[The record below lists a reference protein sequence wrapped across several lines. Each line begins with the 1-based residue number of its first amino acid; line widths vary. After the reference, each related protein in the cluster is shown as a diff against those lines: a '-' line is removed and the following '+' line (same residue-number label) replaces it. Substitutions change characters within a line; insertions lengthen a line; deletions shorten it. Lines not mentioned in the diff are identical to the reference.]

1 MKSFNPT
8 QLKYALAV
16 VALGVLSSCG
26 KQTSEE
32 YIQEAEQYVEQNNL
46 EAGVVALKNAV
57 QIEPKS
63 ARARFELGQLY
74 IQQKQFESAEKELD
88 RALEYGFEPSKV
100 LPLLTQAYQ
109 RTGAY
114 SAISKL
120 EHQQEGL
127 TFVERAEI
135 GYFKVIALVRLNKT
149 EEARLLIEEL
159 AEIDTVSV
167 FKSLTAAYTLVLD
180 KDYETAANTVSELRA
195 QTPQNAEVLKLLA
208 QLKLSLGAPDE
219 AAEVFT
225 DYVQFYPEDTQTTFV
240 LAKLLVDVG
249 ELSAAEPYI
258 DKLLLL
264 NDLNPLLNQL
274 KSATLAN
281 QGDYVNSL
289 KHSEIAITGGIDAPS
304 LRLMAGYAAY
314 QIQDFSSANR
324 HLTYI
329 AGLLPDNHPG
339 LKLLAA
345 SQLQLGLTSE
355 VGDVLARLDQLTD
368 KDAPLFSKASYEL
381 LRDGFEKEAKVLIEK
396 SSNISRTAEDLTRL
410 GLLQLSLNNL
420 DGIVNLEE
428 AVSKSPELVSAQ
440 TTLAKAYVVTK
451 QYDKALELASNWK
464 GTKPDDLKPY
474 LLAGDVYTRQEKFEK
489 AKVEFE
495 KASEIDINSVSPKLG
510 MVNLAV
516 IQKDMQQAGLL
527 LEKLL
532 TEYPDNVSALAT
544 YYLVSKQD
552 NKQAKGIEKI
562 QSAFDREPSNFAI
575 RLLLARAQVV
585 ETNYQDA
592 IELLTEV
599 NDQKALPKAYWKTL
613 GQSFIKTNQLRPAT
627 LHYDAW
633 LTEEPNDKDAIVGKL
648 LLLDSQNK
656 FVEASELTQGYLNN
670 RDDIQMQLLNTHFLL
685 MQGDY
690 PAAQTVYD
698 LLPDNVLG
706 LPLVKGF
713 LARFQIHNEQPE
725 LALENALIAYNATPN
740 NRNLILMV
748 FTYDKLNQL
757 NQTMELLKQHIE
769 QQPTDLTAKMLLAER
784 QIGDDLPGAMA
795 TYEEALRQNPKNY
808 VANNNLAYLYLQKGE
823 IDKAK
828 GYGEKAVELKP
839 NNSAALDTLAQI
851 HVAEKDYEEALD
863 LYSRAIT
870 DAMQNEEIYLNYV
883 EALFLAEETFLAKRK
898 LNQREM
904 KEGISILRAAKLK
917 SDYNID

>member
-16 VALGVLSSCG
+16 IALGVLLGCG
-26 KQTSEE
+26 KQTSDE
-32 YIQEAEQYVEQNNL
+32 YIKEAKQYIADNDPK
-46 EAGVVALKNAV
+46 AAIVALKNAV
-57 QIEPKS
+57 QIEPNS
-63 ARARFELGQLY
+63 AQARFELGQLY
-74 IQQKQFESAEKELD
+74 IEQKQFESAEKELN
-88 RALEYGFEPSKV
+88 RALEYGYEASKV
-100 LPLLTQAYQ
+100 LPILALAYQ
-109 RTGAY
+109 NTGAY

-120 EHQQEGL
+120 EHEQNGL
-127 TFVERAEI
+127 TSVERSEI
-135 GYFKVIALVRLNKT
+135 GYFKVVALTRLNKIV
-149 EEARLLIEEL
+149 EARLLIEEL
-159 AEIDTVSV
+159 SEIETSSV
-167 FKSLTAAYTLVLD
+167 FKGLTAAYMSVLD
-180 KDYETAANTVSELRA
+180 KDYDTATNAVTLLREQA
-195 QTPQNAEVLKLLA
+195 PQNAEVLKLLA

-219 AAEVFT
+219 AADIFKE
-225 DYVQFYPEDTQTTFV
+225 YVQFYPEDTQTIFV

-249 ELSAAEPYI
+249 DLEAADPYI
-258 DKLLLL
+258 DELLLL
-264 NDLNPLLNQL
+264 NDQNPLLNQL
-274 KSATLAN
+274 KSATYAQKNDYAN
-281 QGDYVNSL
+281 AL
-289 KHSEIAITGGIDAPS
+289 KRAEIAILGGIDAAS
-304 LRLMAGYAAY
+304 LRLVAGYSAY

-329 AGLLPDNHPG
+329 ANLLPDNHPG

-451 QYDKALELASNWK
+451 QYEKALELASNWK
-464 GTKPDDLKPY
+464 DIKPDDSKPY
-474 LLAGDVYTRQEKFEK
+474 LLAGDVYVRQQKFEK

-495 KASEIDINSVSPKLG
+495 KASEIDTISVSPKLA

-516 IQKDMQQAGLL
+516 TQKDMQQAELL
-527 LEKLL
+527 LKQLL
-532 TEYPDNVSALAT
+532 TEYPDNVPALAT
-544 YYLVSKQD
+544 YYLVSKQG
-552 NKQAKGIEKI
+552 NKQAAGIKKI
-562 QSAFDREPSNFAI
+562 QSAFDREPSNFAV

-599 NDQKALPKAYWKTL
+599 KDQKDLPKAYWKTL
-613 GQSFIKTNQLRPAT
+613 GQSFIKSNQLRPAT
-627 LHYDAW
+627 QHYDAW
-633 LTEEPNDKDAIVGKL
+633 LTEEPNDKDAIIGKL

-656 FVEASELTQGYLNN
+656 FVEASELTQGYLKN

-690 PAAQTVYD
+690 PAAQIIYD
-698 LLPDNVLG
+698 SLPDDVLG

-713 LARFQIHNEQPE
+713 LSRFQIQNEQPE
-725 LALENALIAYNATPN
+725 LALENALIAYNAAPN
-740 NRNLILMV
+740 SRNLILLV
-748 FTYDKLNQL
+748 FTYEKLNQL
-757 NQTMELLKQHIE
+757 NQTMELLNQHIE

-784 QIGDDLPGAMA
+784 QIGGDLSGAIV

-828 GYGEKAVELKP
+828 GYGEKAVKLKP
-839 NNSAALDTLAQI
+839 DNSAALDTLAQI
-851 HVAEKDYEEALD
+851 HVAEKDYEEALN
-863 LYSRAIT
+863 LYSRAIN
-870 DAMQNEEIYLNYV
+870 DAMQDEEIYLNYV
-883 EALFLAEETFLAKRK
+883 EVLFLAEETFLANRK

-904 KEGISILRAAKLK
+904 KQDISIIRVAKLK
-917 SDYNID
+917 SDYSID

>member
-16 VALGVLSSCG
+16 VTLGMLSSCG

-32 YIQEAEQYVEQNNL
+32 YIQEAKQHVAENDP
-46 EAGVVALKNAV
+46 EAGIVALKNAV
-57 QIEPKS
+57 QVEPNS
-63 ARARFELGQLY
+63 ALARFELGQLY
-74 IQQKQFESAEKELD
+74 IQQKQFENAEKELD
-88 RALEYGFEPSKV
+88 RALEYGFDPSKV

-120 EHQQEGL
+120 EYQQEGL
-127 TFVERAEI
+127 TSVERAEI

-149 EEARLLIEEL
+149 NEARLLIEEL
-159 AEIDTVSV
+159 AGIDTSSV
-167 FKSLTAAYTLVLD
+167 FKGLTAAYTLVLN
-180 KDYETAANTVSELRA
+180 KEYEIAATAVSELREQA
-195 QTPQNAEVLKLLA
+195 PQNAEVLKLLA
-208 QLKLSLGAPDE
+208 QLKLSLGAPSE
-219 AAEVFT
+219 AAEIFT

-274 KSATLAN
+274 KSATLA
-281 QGDYVNSL
+281 QRGDYANAL
-289 KHSEIAITGGIDAPS
+289 KRSENAINGGIDAPS
-304 LRLMAGYAAY
+304 LRLIAGYAAY
-314 QIQDFSSANR
+314 QIQDYSSANR

-329 AGLLPDNHPG
+329 MGLLPDNHPG

-345 SQLQLGLTSE
+345 SQLQLGMTSE
-355 VGDVLARLDQLTD
+355 VGDVLERLNQLTD

-396 SSNISRTAEDLTRL
+396 STNISRTAEDLTRL

-428 AVSKSPELVSAQ
+428 AVSKSPELMSAQ

-451 QYDKALELASNWK
+451 QYDKALELARNWK
-464 GTKPDDLKPY
+464 DTSPDDSKPY
-474 LLAGDVYTRQEKFEK
+474 LLAGDVYLRQQKFTE

-495 KASEIDINSVSPKLG
+495 KASEVDAISVSPKLA

-516 IQKDMQQAGLL
+516 IQKDMQQASSL
-527 LEKLL
+527 LEQLL
-532 TEYPDNVSALAT
+532 IEFPDNVPVLAT
-544 YYLVSKQD
+544 HYLVSKQS
-552 NKQAKGIEKI
+552 NKQVSGIEKI
-562 QSAFDREPSNFAI
+562 QSAFDREPSNFSI
-575 RLLLARAQVV
+575 RLLLARVQVV
-585 ETNYQDA
+585 EANFQDA
-592 IELLTEV
+592 IALLTEV
-599 NDQKALPKAYWKTL
+599 KSQKDLPKAYWKIL

-633 LTEEPNDKDAIVGKL
+633 LAEEPNNKDAIIGKL

-656 FVEASELTQGYLNN
+656 FVEASELVQGYLNN
-670 RDDIQMQLLNTHFLL
+670 RDDIQMQLLKTHFLL

-690 PAAQTVYD
+690 SAAQAVYD
-698 LLPDNVLG
+698 SLPESVLS
-706 LPLVKGF
+706 LPLAKGF
-713 LARFQIHNEQPE
+713 LARFQIENKQPG
-725 LALENALIAYNATPN
+725 LALENALIAYNETPN
-740 NRNLILMV
+740 NRNLILVV
-748 FTYDKLNQL
+748 FTYDRLNQP
-757 NQTMELLKQHIE
+757 NKTMEFLKQHIDK
-769 QQPTDLTAKMLLAER
+769 QPKDLASKMLLAER
-784 QIGDDLPGAMA
+784 QISDDFSGAME
-795 TYEEALRQNPKNY
+795 TYEDALRQNPKNY
-808 VANNNLAYLYLQKGE
+808 IANNNLAYLYLQKGD

-828 GYGEKAVELKP
+828 SYGEKAVELEP
-839 NNSAALDTLAQI
+839 NNSAALDTLAQV
-851 HVAEKDYEEALD
+851 HVAEKDYEAALE
-863 LYSRAIT
+863 LYNRAIT

-883 EALFLAEETFLAKRK
+883 ETLLLAKETFLAKRK

-904 KEGISILRAAKLK
+904 KDSISINRVEKLK
-917 SDYNID
+917 SDFSIE